1 MPLFA
6 ILTIFVLLNFF
17 IVLFNEKKL
26 YFFIVLFNEKNYIF
40 NEKIIFFHC
49 FI

>member
-17 IVLFNEKKL
+17 IVLFNEK
-26 YFFIVLFNEKNYIF
+26 NYIF
-40 NEKIIFFHC
+40 NEKIAT
-49 FI
+49 

>member
-17 IVLFNEKKL
+17 IVLFNEKNYIFNEK
-26 YFFIVLFNEKNYIF
+26 IVLFNEKNYIF
-40 NEKIIFFHC
+40 NEKKLYI
-49 FI
+49 